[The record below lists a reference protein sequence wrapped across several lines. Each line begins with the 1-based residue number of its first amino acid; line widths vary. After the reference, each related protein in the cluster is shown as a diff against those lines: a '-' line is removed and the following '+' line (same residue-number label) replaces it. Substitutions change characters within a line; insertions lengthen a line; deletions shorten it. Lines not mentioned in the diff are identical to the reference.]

1 MQDVATVLS
10 DSLNTGQVLM
20 TSQAGHPACAP
31 LLRTKLPVHA
41 AHMVTDRHRDST
53 GTWRPT
59 HELRYTCLQQ
69 VSVAA
74 DASNSTHSCLIQR
87 TPGQVGLRTHSC
99 DVYFA
104 VQLCR

>member
-1 MQDVATVLS
+1 MQDVATILS
-10 DSLNTGQVLM
+10 DSLNAGQVLM
-20 TSQAGHPACAP
+20 MSQADHPACAA
-31 LLRTKLPVHA
+31 LLHTELLVHA

-59 HELRYTCLQQ
+59 LELLYTCLQQ

-74 DASNSTHSCLIQR
+74 DASNGTHSCLTQR
-87 TPGQVGLRTHSC
+87 TPGQVGLRMHSC

-104 VQLCR
+104 MQLCR

>member
-20 TSQAGHPACAP
+20 KSQADHPACAP
-31 LLRTKLPVHA
+31 LLRTKLVHA

-53 GTWRPT
+53 GTWRLT
-59 HELRYTCLQQ
+59 LELRYTCLQQ

-74 DASNSTHSCLIQR
+74 DASNGTHFCLTQR
-87 TPGQVGLRTHSC
+87 TAGQ
-99 DVYFA
+99 
-104 VQLCR
+104 